1 MFEPS
6 RKRRPGLV
14 QSRRNRVRRDP
25 KQSRDL
31 SVSEVSE
38 IAEEDDLPLPQR

>member
-14 QSRRNRVRRDP
+14 QSRRNRIRRDP
-25 KQSRDL
+25 KQRRDL
-31 SVSEVSE
+31 RVSEVSE
-38 IAEEDDLPLPQR
+38 IAEEDNLPLPLR